1 MIIFG
6 EIATGLFNYTLKPG
20 GMSEERERELKTK
33 KKWVTPQ
40 LTVLVR
46 GKPEEGVL
54 VTCKEGMRYGG
65 MRSMTNSEYMSCRF
79 YVENCPDPSYGCWG
93 SQCSHVKTS

>member
-40 LTVLVR
+40 LIVLVR
-46 GKPEEGVL
+46 GKSEGEFL
-54 VTCKEGMRYGG
+54 LGSCKYYEPKGPGSLHGRCWYNPDYPAGPQQCF
-65 MRSMTNSEYMSCRF
+65 TMS
-79 YVENCPDPSYGCWG
+79 PS
-93 SQCSHVKTS
+93 